1 MYMYV
6 ELTSHGYMVLQKHSD
21 LIYSSLQV
29 FDDCLLEGCD
39 LSGLL
44 FLEILFIQWNQQN
57 FTTYSVEYISV
68 K

>member
-6 ELTSHGYMVLQKHSD
+6 ELTSHGYVVLQKHSD

-39 LSGLL
+39 LSGFL
-44 FLEILFIQWNQQN
+44 FLEILLN
-57 FTTYSVEYISV
+57 TYSGINKILLLTV
-68 K
+68 